1 MSANQNDN
9 WGWAQ
14 PIFKK
19 NSKYI
24 STLNQY
30 GIQSY
35 EISNAPSITEIL
47 TGYGIANFAAL
58 ATNKIKNGDE
68 LINYIINHPNSKA
81 EFIKTLK
88 DPPSWLEIK
97 PMTKNTFLNNIKV
110 IGIKNINDLAKTSNP
125 TPITNFDNAE
135 LLFKLGVRSVDDLLL
150 LGINI
155 SNADRV
161 GLILPTSISD
171 EGGINTHYNNLYKL
185 GIRNVYDLIKFGITT
200 DTQLTIFGITT
211 GNDFARFKMTD
222 SKDLINAV
230 KNIRSWD
237 TESKKSVKNYID
249 NFDFLKNIITLE
261 NRNIISKP
269 IFKGYKHLI
278 LSLSS
283 DLQNNQIFKNG
294 EPFFSFMPIV
304 FTLGLIIYLLSDCSM
319 FLDAFLVGNFKTI
332 NSGIWRL
339 LILGCIAFTL
349 YIIITEW
356 LYHDE

>member
-1 MSANQNDN
+1 MSSNQNDN

-24 STLNQY
+24 SILNQY

-35 EISNAPSITEIL
+35 EISNAPSITTIL
-47 TGYGIANFAAL
+47 TRYGITNFAAL

-68 LINYIINHPNSKA
+68 LINYIINHPDSKA
-81 EFIKTLK
+81 EFIATLK
-88 DPPSWLEIK
+88 NPPSWLEIK

-110 IGIKNINDLAKTSNP
+110 IGIKNINDLVNTK
-125 TPITNFDNAE
+125 FDNAE

-155 SNADRV
+155 SNAERV
-161 GLILPTSISD
+161 GLILPTSTTED
-171 EGGINTHYNNLYKL
+171 GINTHYNNLYKL

-230 KNIRSWD
+230 KNIRTWD
-237 TESKKSVKNYID
+237 TEYKKSVKNYID
-249 NFDFLKNIITLE
+249 NTDFLKDIITLE

-278 LSLSS
+278 LSFSS
-283 DLQNNQIFKNG
+283 GLQNNQIFKNG

-304 FTLGLIIYLLSDCSM
+304 LTLALIINLLYNCSM
-319 FLDAFLVGNFKTI
+319 FLDAFLAGKYKTI

-339 LILGCIAFTL
+339 LIFGCIAFTL

>member
-1 MSANQNDN
+1 MSSIQNDN
-9 WGWAQ
+9 WSWAQ

-24 STLNQY
+24 SILNQY

-35 EISNAPSITEIL
+35 EISNAPSITTIL
-47 TGYGIANFAAL
+47 TRYGITNFAAL

-68 LINYIINHPNSKA
+68 LINYIINHPDSKA
-81 EFIKTLK
+81 EFIATLK
-88 DPPSWLEIK
+88 NPPSWLEIK

-110 IGIKNINDLAKTSNP
+110 IGIKNINDLVNTK
-125 TPITNFDNAE
+125 FDNAE

-155 SNADRV
+155 SNAERV
-161 GLILPTSISD
+161 GLILPTSTTED
-171 EGGINTHYNNLYKL
+171 GINTHYNNLYKL

-230 KNIRSWD
+230 KNIRTWD
-237 TESKKSVKNYID
+237 TEYKKSVKNYID
-249 NFDFLKNIITLE
+249 NTDFLKDIITLE

-269 IFKGYKHLI
+269 IFKRYKHLI
-278 LSLSS
+278 LSYSS
-283 DLQNNQIFKNG
+283 GLQNNQIFKNG
-294 EPFFSFMPIV
+294 EPFFSFVPIV
-304 FTLGLIIYLLSDCSM
+304 LSLGLIIFLLSYCSM
-319 FLDAFLVGNFKTI
+319 FLDAFWAGMFKTI
-332 NSGIWRL
+332 NSGIWWS